1 MTHRRSVPIG
11 SADHYR
17 GRIDAPMQLAV
28 YGDYECP
35 YTRRALIQVRTV
47 RETLADDLV
56 FVFRNFPLVEIHP
69 HAMHAARAAEAAAE
83 QGKFWEMHD
92 VLFDH
97 QRALTDGDLAGY
109 ARELGLD
116 EARFDRDRGAQAVL
130 SRIESDVD
138 SGESSG
144 VEGTPTLFIN
154 GQLHRGSCDASHLVD
169 ALKRS
174 LATPKPS

>member
-1 MTHRRSVPIG
+1 MTHRLCVPITP
-11 SADHYR
+11 ADHHR
-17 GRIDAPMQLAV
+17 GRIDAPMQLTI

-35 YTRRALIQVRTV
+35 YTRGALIQVRRV
-47 RETLADDLV
+47 RERLGDDLV
-56 FVFRNFPLVEIHP
+56 VVFRNFPLVEIHP

-92 VLFDH
+92 LLFDH

-109 ARELGLD
+109 ARQLGLD
-116 EARFDRDRGAQAVL
+116 EARFEHDRGAESVL

-144 VEGTPTLFIN
+144 VEGTPTLFID
-154 GQLHRGSCDASHLVD
+154 GRLYRGSYEASFLID
-169 ALKRS
+169 ALKRRF
-174 LATPKPS
+174 ATP

>member
-1 MTHRRSVPIG
+1 MTRRLSLPITP
-11 SADHYR
+11 ADHHR
-17 GRIDAPMQLAV
+17 GRIDAPMQLTV

-35 YTRRALIQVRTV
+35 YTRRALIQIRTV
-47 RETLADDLV
+47 REKLADDLV
-56 FVFRNFPLVEIHP
+56 VVFRNFPLVEVHP

-92 VLFDH
+92 LLFDH

-109 ARELGLD
+109 ARQLGLD
-116 EARFDRDRGAQAVL
+116 EARFERDRAAEAVL

-144 VEGTPTLFIN
+144 VKGTPTLFIN
-154 GQLHRGSCDASHLVD
+154 GRLHRGSYEASDLID

-174 LATPKPS
+174 FATP